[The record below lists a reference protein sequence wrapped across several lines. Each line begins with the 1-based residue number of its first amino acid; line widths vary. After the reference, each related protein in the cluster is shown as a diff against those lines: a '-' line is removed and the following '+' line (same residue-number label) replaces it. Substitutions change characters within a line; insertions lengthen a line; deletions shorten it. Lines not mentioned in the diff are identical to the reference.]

1 MMNAAGVPMF
11 RALVFYSRTCSGAG
25 TWSDIPADGNTC
37 TPLPGGQSSM
47 RALCRLEGVTTSLQC
62 DDNCAYSNDGI
73 CDDGGL
79 GSQSVAYCSYG
90 TDCTDCGGRVAMP
103 AAPPTIASPP
113 PPIPPGVTLQCENT
127 CFLDVPTNNGVCNDG
142 GPGADSNNAVCSL
155 GTDCVDCGPRYVPNP
170 PAAPPPTVPFP
181 SQPPA
186 PPFSPFPPAP
196 PPAPP
201 SQPLPPSY
209 PPYAPFDCT
218 DGDLGLNGSYAM
230 MDPSPNAEEC
240 SYLMPTWSQPGG
252 MTVASFCEQTLFV
265 MYSMLQQSYG
275 MNIVL
280 PPPTIVFSDICRA
293 TCGDRVRIRGIGPTP
308 LLLAVA
314 LATCGKHAPARQ
326 RHVSPLNAPA
336 RSYWGRRLGRPHPP
350 PPLSRCRPRGAASR
364 DDGTATFPTRRRHQ
378 CKSSDGQTQAAHPRF
393 SSADLRNGLMRM
405 AATRLQSPHL
415 SYS

>member
-47 RALCRLEGVTTSLQC
+47 RALCRLEGVTTPPQC

-113 PPIPPGVTLQCENT
+113 PPIPPGVTLECENT

-142 GPGADSNNAVCSL
+142 GPGADSNNALCSL

-201 SQPLPPSY
+201 SRPLPPSY

-293 TCGDRVRIRGIGPTP
+293 TCGAAGVGPCAANTP
-308 LLLAVA
+308 HPPSPPLGRRLSSSAAAAVA
-314 LATCGKHAPARQ
+314 LA
-326 RHVSPLNAPA
+326 
-336 RSYWGRRLGRPHPP
+336 
-350 PPLSRCRPRGAASR
+350 ASR
-364 DDGTATFPTRRRHQ
+364 STAARHLQ
-378 CKSSDGQTQAAHPRF
+378 
-393 SSADLRNGLMRM
+393 SSAPSSPSQILVGEFMARWIDANGGNSS
-405 AATRLQSPHL
+405 AVPHL
-415 SYS
+415 SYN